1 MIKILKLSL
10 MFWFWFIS
18 GILLIIISLK
28 YNESLFNLE
37 FIFGVISLLMA
48 LIMINSEEIEDLE
61 KRIKELENRKS

>member
-1 MIKILKLSL
+1 